1 MAMEQ
6 TVPARLKAGLL
17 GRMAVAIRALNA
29 AWIAAGEANGAV
41 QRLAPRRPAQ
51 GAHAKRE
58 LAQRIKDASVPE
70 TAEIALV
77 VNPFL
82 GEMRQIAGNL
92 AAHAGLAGEASV
104 QLAAMSRRP
113 PFSASGWQHPERGSA
128 RAAHANPVIIAPDLR
143 SESAFVAGAA
153 QSLEASIDGA
163 SQAITELAV
172 AIAGAASAPSAA
184 ALSAQAEALAQ
195 HAKAT
200 IAELTE
206 ATRRI
211 NEIVAFIEKVALPTN
226 LLALD
231 AAIGAARA
239 ADADGGLEH
248 STEEIRA
255 LAVQAGTSTS
265 NIHEIARSI
274 VSGADEA
281 SQLLEEV
288 SGMIARMRDSMPV
301 ITAPARGPDF

>member
-1 MAMEQ
+1 MAMER

-17 GRMAVAIRALNA
+17 GRMAVAIKALNA
-29 AWIAAGEANGAV
+29 AWISGEANGAV
-41 QRLAPRRPAQ
+41 QSLAPRSPAQ
-51 GAHAKRE
+51 GDGAKRG
-58 LAQRIKDASVPE
+58 LTQRIKGASVPE

-104 QLAAMSRRP
+104 QLAAMSRRT
-113 PFSASGWQHPERGSA
+113 PFSASGWQHPERGLA
-128 RAAHANPVIIAPDLR
+128 RVAHANPASIVPDLR

-163 SQAITELAV
+163 SQAISELAV
-172 AIAGAASAPSAA
+172 AIDGAASAPSAA
-184 ALSAQAEALAQ
+184 ALSAQAKALAQ
-195 HAKAT
+195 DAKAT
-200 IAELTE
+200 IAELSE
-206 ATRRI
+206 AIRRI

-239 ADADGGLEH
+239 ADAEGGFEH
-248 STEEIRA
+248 AAAEIRA
-255 LAVQAGTSTS
+255 LATPLHATSSAGRTK
-265 NIHEIARSI
+265 R
-274 VSGADEA
+274 VG
-281 SQLLEEV
+281 
-288 SGMIARMRDSMPV
+288 
-301 ITAPARGPDF
+301 

>member
-1 MAMEQ
+1 MAMER
-6 TVPARLKAGLL
+6 TVPVRLKAGLL
-17 GRMAVAIRALNA
+17 GRVAVGIKALNA
-29 AWIAAGEANGAV
+29 AWISGEAKRAV
-41 QRLAPRRPAQ
+41 QSLAPRSPAQ
-51 GAHAKRE
+51 GDGAKRE
-58 LAQRIKDASVPE
+58 LAQRIKDATEPE
-70 TAEIALV
+70 TPEIAQI

-82 GEMRQIAGNL
+82 GEMRHIAGNL

-113 PFSASGWQHPERGSA
+113 PFSPSGWQHPPREL
-128 RAAHANPVIIAPDLR
+128 AHAEPEIIVPDLR

-172 AIAGAASAPSAA
+172 AIAGAASAPSAV

-211 NEIVAFIEKVALPTN
+211 NEIVGFIEKVALPTN

-231 AAIGAARA
+231 VAIGAARV

-248 STEEIRA
+248 SAEEIRA

-288 SGMIARMRDSMPV
+288 SGMIARMSDSMPV
-301 ITAPARGPDF
+301 ITAPARGLDFCP

>member
-1 MAMEQ
+1 MAMER

-17 GRMAVAIRALNA
+17 GRMAFAIRALNA
-29 AWIAAGEANGAV
+29 AWISGEANGAV
-41 QRLAPRRPAQ
+41 QSLAPRSPAQ
-51 GAHAKRE
+51 GVGAKRE
-58 LAQRIKDASVPE
+58 QAQRIKDASVPE
-70 TAEIALV
+70 TAEIAQV

-104 QLAAMSRRP
+104 QLAAMSRRT
-113 PFSASGWQHPERGSA
+113 PFSASGWQHPPREL
-128 RAAHANPVIIAPDLR
+128 AHAEPEIIVPDLR

-200 IAELTE
+200 IAELNE

-211 NEIVAFIEKVALPTN
+211 NEIVAFIENVALPAN

-239 ADADGGLEH
+239 ADAEGGFDRAA
-248 STEEIRA
+248 EEIRA
-255 LAVQAGTSTS
+255 LAVRAEASTS
-265 NIHEIARSI
+265 NIHAIARNI

-281 SQLLEEV
+281 RQLLEEV
-288 SGMIARMRDSMPV
+288 SSVIARMRDSMLA
-301 ITAPARGPDF
+301 IKTPASGPDFCP